1 MSLQDPYSFDNF
13 SDVDSE
19 KQEVDAEIEQT
30 IRRIEQAS
38 PMDVDIPASSQTNA
52 GTIKDK
58 LQRRRPNKKQWIL
71 QTLPLEPVKKKANPN
86 QVLSGHKTIHKLGLT
101 LQGV

>member
-52 GTIKDK
+52 GTIKEK
-58 LQRRRPNKKQWIL
+58 LQRGDRTRSNGFCKHCLW
-71 QTLPLEPVKKKANPN
+71 N
-86 QVLSGHKTIHKLGLT
+86 Q
-101 LQGV
+101 